1 MNNLISKIF
10 IYSSLFLGSVNGLL
24 AQVPAP
30 KSPPQLVTFYMV
42 GGRELQGEF
51 DEADKPATFKFRTIK
66 GVKEITIIPGMPSPT
81 FTRKPSSKITIF
93 KEQPAS
99 DPSKPPEVVTLAEAE
114 VSTSWRN
121 VLVLVHLNEADG
133 RISIHLINQ
142 SFDALP
148 PASVSFHN
156 FTRVPFAIKMGE
168 GQGVVKPLQC
178 LVLPVGLP
186 GDEAAMVRIQVAAE
200 IDGQAQ
206 LLSSGTYGLGAKER
220 RIVLLAPG
228 QTSKL
233 RMTLLDATQ
242 PDPVDLYTGVEQQP
256 KTH

>member
-1 MNNLISKIF
+1 MINLISRIF
-10 IYSSLFLGSVNGLL
+10 LYSSLWLGFFNVLL

-30 KSPPQLVTFYMV
+30 KNPPQLVTFYMV

-51 DEADKPATFKFRTIK
+51 DEADKPATFKFRTAK
-66 GVKEITIIPGMPSPT
+66 GVKELTLIPGMPSPT
-81 FTRKPSSKITIF
+81 FTLKASPKIAIF

-114 VSTSWRN
+114 VSASWRN
-121 VLVLVHLNEADG
+121 VLVLLHLNEADG
-133 RISIHLINQ
+133 RISLHPINQ

-156 FTRVPFAIKMGE
+156 FTRVPLAIKMGE
-168 GQGVVKPLQC
+168 SQGIAEPLKSV
-178 LVLPVGLP
+178 VLPVGLP

-206 LLSSGTYGLGAKER
+206 LLSSGTYGLGAKDR
-220 RIVLLAPG
+220 RIILLDPG
-228 QTSKL
+228 QSSRL

-242 PDPVDLYTGVEQQP
+242 PAPVDPAAGSEPPT
-256 KTH
+256 KAK